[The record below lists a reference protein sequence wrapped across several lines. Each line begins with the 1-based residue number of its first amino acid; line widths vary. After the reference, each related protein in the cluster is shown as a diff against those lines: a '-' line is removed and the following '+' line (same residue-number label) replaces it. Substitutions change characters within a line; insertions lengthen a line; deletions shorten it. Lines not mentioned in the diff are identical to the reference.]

1 MHGNY
6 KEDESGELVFIPSG
20 EMPNQQVGIYWFI
33 DNEVIKDAVPYK
45 EGEPYGEAI
54 QHGSH
59 YEFWEALQ
67 PTTEIE
73 RKLKSRAYDAY
84 PRGRVVF
91 FPARKAFCIYLDR
104 CLDSNDSVRI
114 DEAFEIED
122 FDIEYAD
129 DEHYRCA
136 GCNPFFVDI

>member
-1 MHGNY
+1 MRGNW
-6 KEDESGELVFIPSG
+6 KEDESGGLVFIPSG

-91 FPARKAFCIYLDR
+91 FPARKVFCIYLDR

-122 FDIEYAD
+122 FDIEYGY

-136 GCNPFFVDI
+136 GCNPHFIDI

>member
-1 MHGNY
+1 MRGNY
-6 KEDESGELVFIPSG
+6 KEDESGEIAFIPSG
-20 EMPNQQVGIYWFI
+20 EISNQQVGIYWFI
-33 DNEVIKDAVPYK
+33 DNEVIKDVVPYK
-45 EGEPYGEAI
+45 EGEPHGEMI

-91 FPARKAFCIYLDR
+91 FPARKVFCIYLDR
-104 CLDSNDSVRI
+104 CLDSDDSVRV

-122 FDIEYAD
+122 FDIEHGD

>member
-1 MHGNY
+1 MRGNW
-6 KEDESGELVFIPSG
+6 KEDESGGLVFIPSG

-67 PTTEIE
+67 PTSEIE

-91 FPARKAFCIYLDR
+91 FPARKVFCIYLDR
-104 CLDSNDSVRI
+104 CLDSDDSVRI

-122 FDIEYAD
+122 FDIEYGD

>member
-45 EGEPYGEAI
+45 EGEPYDEAI

-91 FPARKAFCIYLDR
+91 FPARKVFCIYLDR
-104 CLDSNDSVRI
+104 CLDSDDSVRV

-122 FDIEYAD
+122 FDIEHGD

>member
-1 MHGNY
+1 MRGNW
-6 KEDESGELVFIPSG
+6 KEDESGSLVFIPSG

-104 CLDSNDSVRI
+104 CLDSDDSIRI

-122 FDIEYAD
+122 FDIEYGD

>member
-1 MHGNY
+1 MRGNWT
-6 KEDESGELVFIPSG
+6 EDEFGDIVFIPSG

-33 DNEVIKDAVPYK
+33 DNEVIKDSVLYK
-45 EGEPYGEAI
+45 EGESHGEAI

-59 YEFWEALQ
+59 YDFWQALQ

-73 RKLKSRAYDAY
+73 KKLKSRPYDAY
-84 PRGRVVF
+84 PRGRIVF
-91 FPARKAFCIYLDR
+91 FPARKVFRLYLNT
-104 CLDSNDSVRI
+104 CLDSDDDVIVLES
-114 DEAFEIED
+114 FEIED
-122 FDIEYAD
+122 FDIEFGD